1 MYSCST
7 ATATPGLI
15 HTHASFRSTVFV
27 QRKWQMCDRHRCSR
41 RSRSLLR
48 ARLAPF
54 SSQAPRE
61 QASEQL
67 LQQNPSRLSSMD
79 EEEEESKGQPAERPV
94 ATAMYMCHPPS
105 ALRPFVSSP
114 RSKSTASAD

>member
-1 MYSCST
+1 M
-7 ATATPGLI
+7 
-15 HTHASFRSTVFV
+15 

-67 LQQNPSRLSSMD
+67 LQQNPSRLSSLD
-79 EEEEESKGQPAERPV
+79 EEEEEEESKGQPAERPPV
-94 ATAMYMCHPPS
+94 ATAMYMVPS
-105 ALRPFVSSP
+105 AVRF
-114 RSKSTASAD
+114 ASVRQFARVHVFPPNDLIQNEFIRT

>member
-1 MYSCST
+1 
-7 ATATPGLI
+7 
-15 HTHASFRSTVFV
+15 
-27 QRKWQMCDRHRCSR
+27 MCDRHRCSR

-114 RSKSTASAD
+114 RSKSTASASAD

>member
-1 MYSCST
+1 
-7 ATATPGLI
+7 
-15 HTHASFRSTVFV
+15 
-27 QRKWQMCDRHRCSR
+27 MCDRHRCSR

-94 ATAMYMCHPPS
+94 ATAMYMYHPPS

>member
-1 MYSCST
+1 
-7 ATATPGLI
+7 
-15 HTHASFRSTVFV
+15 
-27 QRKWQMCDRHRCSR
+27 MCDRHRCSR

-79 EEEEESKGQPAERPV
+79 EEEEEESKGQPAERPV
-94 ATAMYMCHPPS
+94 ATAMYMVPS
-105 ALRPFVSSP
+105 AVRFASVRPFVSSP

>member
-1 MYSCST
+1 MRLSGVRYLCKGNGKCVIVIV
-7 ATATPGLI
+7 AAAGL
-15 HTHASFRSTVFV
+15 ARS
-27 QRKWQMCDRHRCSR
+27 SELALLAA
-41 RSRSLLR
+41 RS
-48 ARLAPF
+48 
-54 SSQAPRE
+54 SSSEAPRK

-67 LQQNPSRLSSMD
+67 LQQNPSRLASMV

-94 ATAMYMCHPPS
+94 ATAMYMYHPPS